1 MNFETVKILGLRLQR
16 TDDLITEDTEEM
28 IILGEIKSGETG
40 AVFATPNDIFCQNVV
55 KNNKKRK
62 QPEITD
68 FYAKNTSIKNA
79 SMP

>member
-16 TDDLITEDTEEM
+16 TDDLITEEL

-68 FYAKNTSIKNA
+68 LHHY
-79 SMP
+79 